1 MLTQGIAFLHAFMS
15 AASSIMHPFF
25 LAREVDQGYD
35 QNDDKQ
41 HHSFRGS
48 VAEFILNEALLV
60 DFIDHGCVLDCC
72 RAHHHDIDAAEYLE
86 YGNLNAFVRSL
97 EYVVRAKDNISNLSR
112 KTGIS
117 RSNLYAIF
125 NGEVTPQFD
134 TVLKMLK
141 ELGYTLKVA

>member
-1 MLTQGIAFLHAFMS
+1 MNNTKAFELSKLIDNELKTEEDIKEWLSLNLT
-15 AASSIMHPFF
+15 
-25 LAREVDQGYD
+25 
-35 QNDDKQ
+35 
-41 HHSFRGS
+41 
-48 VAEFILNEALLV
+48 
-60 DFIDHGCVLDCC
+60 
-72 RAHHHDIDAAEYLE
+72 EYLE
-86 YGNLNAFVRSL
+86 DGNLNAFVRSL

-125 NGEVTPQFD
+125 RGEVTPQFD

>member
-1 MLTQGIAFLHAFMS
+1 MNNTKDFELSKLIDNELKTEKDIKEWLS
-15 AASSIMHPFF
+15 
-25 LAREVDQGYD
+25 
-35 QNDDKQ
+35 
-41 HHSFRGS
+41 
-48 VAEFILNEALLV
+48 LNL
-60 DFIDHGCVLDCC
+60 
-72 RAHHHDIDAAEYLE
+72 AEYLE
-86 YGNLNAFVRSL
+86 DGNLNAFVRSL

-125 NGEVTPQFD
+125 RGEVTPQFD

>member
-1 MLTQGIAFLHAFMS
+1 MNNTKAFELS
-15 AASSIMHPFF
+15 KLI
-25 LAREVDQGYD
+25 
-35 QNDDKQ
+35 DKELKTEEDIKEWL
-41 HHSFRGS
+41 S
-48 VAEFILNEALLV
+48 LNL
-60 DFIDHGCVLDCC
+60 
-72 RAHHHDIDAAEYLE
+72 AEYLE
-86 YGNLNAFVRSL
+86 DGNLNAFVRSL

-125 NGEVTPQFD
+125 RGEVTPQFD